1 MRSISI
7 MVATAVV
14 AAVLAA
20 GTGASAQEPAQAGD
34 VVNINT
40 ATAAELAL
48 LPGVGPSRADDII
61 AQRQAKP
68 FQKPEDIT
76 KVKGIGRKSFQK
88 MRTHITV
95 SGPTTAKTKIKL
107 PD

>member
-20 GTGASAQEPAQAGD
+20 GTGASAEETAQSSE

-48 LPGVGPSRADDII
+48 LPGVGPSRADDIV
-61 AQRQAKP
+61 AQRQVRP

-76 KVKGIGRKSFQK
+76 KVKGIGRKTFQE
-88 MRTHITV
+88 MRPYITV
-95 SGPTTAKTKIKL
+95 SGPTTAKAKIKL
-107 PD
+107 AK

>member
-1 MRSISI
+1 MRNISI

-20 GTGASAQEPAQAGD
+20 GTGASAQEPAQASD

-40 ATAAELAL
+40 ATAVELAF
-48 LPGVGPSRADDII
+48 LPGVGPARADDIV
-61 AQRQAKP
+61 AQRQVRP

-88 MRTHITV
+88 MRPHITV
-95 SGPTTAKTKIKL
+95 SGPTTAKAKIKL
-107 PD
+107 PK